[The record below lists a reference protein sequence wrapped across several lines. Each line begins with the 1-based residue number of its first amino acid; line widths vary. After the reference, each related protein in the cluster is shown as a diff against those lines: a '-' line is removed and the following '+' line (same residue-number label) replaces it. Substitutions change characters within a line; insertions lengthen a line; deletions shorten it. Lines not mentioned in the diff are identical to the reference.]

1 MLLSALNRLFPKKKS
16 NKVPRSTN
24 GKSVDFESKNGSSNL
39 SRGTK
44 TIKYVPTKIII
55 KIVGMNTSL
64 DVYSEYDLGGL
75 VGVVRDYT
83 GSYNLINGDT
93 LELNG
98 LGMDVNCNAKNK

>member
-1 MLLSALNRLFPKKKS
+1 
-16 NKVPRSTN
+16 
-24 GKSVDFESKNGSSNL
+24 
-39 SRGTK
+39 
-44 TIKYVPTKIII
+44 
-55 KIVGMNTSL
+55 MNTSL